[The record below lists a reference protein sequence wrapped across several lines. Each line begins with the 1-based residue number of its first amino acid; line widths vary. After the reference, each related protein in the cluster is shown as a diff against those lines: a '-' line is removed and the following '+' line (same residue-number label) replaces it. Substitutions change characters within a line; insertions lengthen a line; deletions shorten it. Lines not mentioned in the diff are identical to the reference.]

1 MRSALSNAGRSG
13 QRALLFLCFVLAG
26 EAGAQ
31 TSYPLPFRP
40 LDAEYSVALNRMVMI
55 SSSPPQVQIYDPAT
69 RANVSVNLPAA
80 PLDLALSPNGLFA
93 AVAHDGLVSYINLA
107 GGRMERSYPVAG
119 RIPGIVVGEKYL
131 YLEVIEE
138 QIPQLRLLD
147 LGSGTVPVTLSA
159 SYSLCGARLDASGGS
174 IYYAKGSFQ
183 LGRLILQNGLP
194 FTGSLRTGGVQPLL
208 CGGIWIAADGERL
221 FNGCGSVV
229 ELSNLWPRDLAYRGA
244 FPDRKRVKSLWEFR
258 GRDELAVIPEVERLA
273 DPNADMEVRLYKKET
288 LRPAGRFA
296 LDRVVANGVSHPVR
310 GRWVFASGGSQL
322 YVITQ
327 TEASA
332 GLTQDFS
339 LRVFDLSATA
349 PCAPDLSATTVT
361 APGEGGVVKVN
372 VTGGAS
378 CLYRSDPT
386 AAWLQM
392 ASEALRYGP
401 GETQIL
407 VRPNP
412 GAARTA
418 TVTIGGRVVTVNQA
432 AKPATLPNPLQLGYP
447 LQGAA
452 YSRSQD
458 RLLLLT
464 PEPPELHIL
473 NVFTNEER
481 LVPLRQRG
489 ISVAVDP
496 TGNTAA
502 VGHEGL
508 VSLVDLVSGVVTR
521 EYPVLTDPTEILWG
535 NNGYLYLSGF
545 QSRQPVLNLRL
556 SDAWWSPSQAAS
568 CAARKQP
575 GAEVV
580 TVCGVPWS
588 TARGELAPD
597 PFRFQGFPGGFWF
610 FEDGNQLVDDG
621 GKVLR
626 ATWDPADDWVLSGTL
641 GPGAELYWA
650 EHSLPG
656 RMLAAVGRFGA
667 ASTPDEVRLYS
678 DDGLN
683 MTGRRALAGG
693 VQGKYV
699 FWNQDGTALFAL
711 GKAANGAA
719 EVTVVSPAAN
729 PAGCTA
735 SFAGATATLGTGA
748 STNTA
753 AVTTG
758 GSCAWSA
765 NSSAPWLRILSGSFG
780 IGPVT
785 LSYAVEPNRQ
795 AVARTATIALSG
807 GATLTVT
814 QSAAPVAVEARW
826 VSIAAAGETR
836 SFAVTTALP
845 GTAWTATA
853 TVPWVTFPSGTT
865 GVGNGTVL
873 YTVAPN
879 AGAIRTGLVRVN
891 TADFLVSQ
899 AAGSNAVTVNRAPS
913 FVSASSAWTGQHAF
927 VFSDPDGAAD
937 LGVVNVLINRAL
949 DGRAACY
956 IAFNAATEQFYLV
969 DDAGTGLLELA
980 ASPAS
985 AAVENSQC
993 RIERNSVTV
1002 TRSFDRL
1009 TLVFTPMFYGYF
1021 FSSRL
1026 AVYAAARDRAEANS
1040 KWQSANVIRGGGTQA
1055 VLGAL
1060 SADLPPLRV
1069 ATGATTDLQVQYT
1082 TTDTSNAG
1090 ALTTMQVLIN
1100 SAVDANGACYIGIDR
1115 AGMRAYLVT
1124 DDGKDLLPGGVA
1136 LGEQTGPR
1144 GTTENSRC
1152 VLSGEGSSLTSTPG
1166 SPQVSLTLRLQF
1178 KSGLMGNRFIYTG
1191 AQAAGVGR
1199 NSGWELLRAL
1209 RVE

>member
-1 MRSALSNAGRSG
+1 MSKADPYA
-13 QRALLFLCFVLAG
+13 QRVLLFLCLVLAG
-26 EAGAQ
+26 NVRAQ

-40 LDAEYSVALNRMVMI
+40 LDAEYSITLNRIVMI
-55 SSSPPQVQIYDPAT
+55 SASPDQLQIYDPAT
-69 RANVSVNLPAA
+69 RGSVAVNLPAA
-80 PLDLALSPNGLFA
+80 PIDLALSPNGLFA
-93 AVAHDGLVSYINLA
+93 AVAHDGSVSYVNLA
-107 GGRMERSYPVAG
+107 RGTLERSYAVVG
-119 RIPGIVVGEKYL
+119 RVPGLVVGERYL
-131 YLEVIEE
+131 YLEVVQE
-138 QIPQLRLLD
+138 QTPQLRLVD
-147 LGSGTVPVTLSA
+147 LVSGTVPVTVPGRYWLS
-159 SYSLCGARLDASGGS
+159 GARLDPSGSS
-174 IYYAKGSFQ
+174 IYYANGPFQ
-183 LGRLILQNGLP
+183 LSRLLLQNGLP
-194 FTGSLRTGGVQPLL
+194 FTGQIPTGGVPPLL
-208 CGGIWIAADGERL
+208 CGGIWIAADGDRL
-221 FNGCGSVV
+221 FTGCGSVL

-244 FPDRKRVKSLWEFR
+244 FPDKKPVKSLWEFR
-258 GRDELAVIPEVERLA
+258 GRDELAVIHEVERLA
-273 DPNADMEVRLYKKET
+273 DPNADTEVRLYKKDT
-288 LRPAGRFA
+288 LRPAGRLA

-322 YVITQ
+322 YVIAQ

-332 GLTQDFS
+332 GLAQGFS
-339 LRVFDLSATA
+339 LRVFELSATA
-349 PCAPDLSATTVT
+349 PCAPELSATTVT

-378 CLYRSDPT
+378 CLYRSDPA

-392 ASEALRYGP
+392 ASEVLRYGP

-412 GAARTA
+412 GAARSG
-418 TVTIGGRVVTVNQA
+418 TVNLGGRVVTVNQA

-447 LQGAA
+447 LLGAA

-556 SDAWWSPSQAAS
+556 SDAWWNPSQAAS
-568 CAARKQP
+568 CSARKQP

-588 TARGELAPD
+588 TTRGELAPD
-597 PFRFQGFPGGFWF
+597 PFRFQGFPRVFWF
-610 FEDGNQLVDDG
+610 FEDGYRLVDDG

-626 ATWDPADDWVLSGTL
+626 GGWDPADDWVLTGTL
-641 GPGAELYWA
+641 APGAQLNWA
-650 EHSLPG
+650 EYTLPG
-656 RMLAAVGRFGA
+656 QMLAAVGRFGGT
-667 ASTPDEVRLYS
+667 STQDEVRLYS
-678 DDGLN
+678 DGDLN
-683 MTGRRALAGG
+683 LTGRRVLSGG

-699 FWNQDGTALFAL
+699 FWNQDGTALLAL
-711 GKAANGAA
+711 SKGANGAA
-719 EVTVVSPAAN
+719 EVTVISPAAN

-758 GSCAWSA
+758 GGCAWSA
-765 NSSAPWLRILSGSFG
+765 SSSAPWLRIVSGAFG
-780 IGPVT
+780 IGPFS

-807 GATLTVT
+807 GATLAVT

-826 VSIAAAGETR
+826 VGIAAAGETR

-845 GTAWTATA
+845 STAWTVTA

-899 AAGSNAVTVNRAPS
+899 AAGSNAVKINSAPR
-913 FVSASSAWTGQHAF
+913 FVSGSSAWTGQHAF
-927 VFSDPDGAAD
+927 VFSDPDGAGD

-956 IAFNAATEQFYLV
+956 IAYNAATEQFYLV

-980 ASPAS
+980 ASPSS

-1002 TRSFDRL
+1002 TRSADRL
-1009 TLVFTPMFYGYF
+1009 TLVFTPMFNGYF
-1021 FSSRL
+1021 FSFGQ

-1040 KWQSANVIRGGGTQA
+1040 GWQAANVILDGRIRG
-1055 VLGAL
+1055 VLGAI
-1060 SADLPPLRV
+1060 SADRLPLR
-1069 ATGATTDLQVQYT
+1069 AAMGGTTDLQVQYT
-1082 TTDTSNAG
+1082 TTDTSSAG

-1136 LGEQTGPR
+1136 LGEQSGPR

-1152 VLSGEGSSLTSTPG
+1152 LLSGEGSSLTSTPG
-1166 SPQVSLTLRLQF
+1166 SPELSLTLRLLF
-1178 KSGLMGNRFIYTG
+1178 KGGFAGHKFIYTG
-1191 AQAAGVGR
+1191 TQAAGVGR
-1199 NSGWELLRAL
+1199 NSGWELLRVL
-1209 RVE
+1209 RLE